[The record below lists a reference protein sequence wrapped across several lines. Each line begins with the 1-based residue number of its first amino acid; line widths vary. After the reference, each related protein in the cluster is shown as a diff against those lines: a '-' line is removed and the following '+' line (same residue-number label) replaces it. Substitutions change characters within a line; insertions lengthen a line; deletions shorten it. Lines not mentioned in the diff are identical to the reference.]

1 LIFANGWVVGEPV
14 AAQLTQRAGDTVE
27 VLIGFPSNWTLRLV
41 NQVAIWSMLYLQ
53 IDVCG

>member
-27 VLIGFPSNWTLRLV
+27 VLIGFPAN
-41 NQVAIWSMLYLQ
+41 
-53 IDVCG
+53 